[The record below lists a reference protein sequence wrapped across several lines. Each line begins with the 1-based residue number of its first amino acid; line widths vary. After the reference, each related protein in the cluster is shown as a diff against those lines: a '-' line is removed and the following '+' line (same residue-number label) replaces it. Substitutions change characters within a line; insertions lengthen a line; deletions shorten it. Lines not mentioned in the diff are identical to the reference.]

1 MNLVDEL
8 LKSDAKK
15 ASELTTKTITSKRLA
30 TLLGKDEPV
39 EITIKEIKSKRLNEI
54 VSMQLDKKGN
64 FNPSKMYEAK
74 ILTCTEGI
82 IDPPIDN
89 EELLEHFG
97 CATPKDLVEKLF
109 GNETTK
115 ISDEI
120 MKLGDFIE
128 NPEDEIKN

>member
-30 TLLGKDEPV
+30 TLLGKNEPV

-64 FNPSKMYEAK
+64 FDPSKMYEAK

>member
-1 MNLVDEL
+1 MNLVEEL

-64 FNPSKMYEAK
+64 FDPSKMYEAK